1 MSAADAKALIRA
13 HYDAVINW
21 FEPDAIRAQI
31 ADGYFD
37 HGSGRMLSADDVIA
51 YAQKLHTTFAELS
64 VIIYEMIAEGD
75 RVAVRESWRGVHAGP
90 FHGLAATGRRFSLT
104 GMVFWRLRCGKIAE
118 RWPEIDTR
126 RLLAQLRDT
135 PSAA

>member
-1 MSAADAKALIRA
+1 MTGAEAKAQIRA

-31 ADGYFD
+31 PDGYLD
-37 HGSGRMLSADDVIA
+37 HGSGRMVSAEAVIA
-51 YAQKLHTTFAELS
+51 YAQELHSNFAELS

-75 RVAVRESWRGVHAGP
+75 RVAVRENWRGVHAGP
-90 FHGLAATGRRFSLT
+90 FHGLAATGKRFSWT

-118 RWPEIDTR
+118 RWPEIDSR
-126 RLLAQLRDT
+126 RLLAHLRGT
-135 PSAA
+135 PRAA

>member
-1 MSAADAKALIRA
+1 MTAADAKALIRA

-21 FEPDAIRAQI
+21 FDPDAFRAQI
-31 ADGYFD
+31 ADDYFD

-51 YAQKLHTTFAELS
+51 FAQKLHANFAQLS

-75 RVAVRESWRGVHAGP
+75 RVAVRENWRGVHAGP
-90 FHGLAATGRRFSLT
+90 SGLPATGRRFSLT